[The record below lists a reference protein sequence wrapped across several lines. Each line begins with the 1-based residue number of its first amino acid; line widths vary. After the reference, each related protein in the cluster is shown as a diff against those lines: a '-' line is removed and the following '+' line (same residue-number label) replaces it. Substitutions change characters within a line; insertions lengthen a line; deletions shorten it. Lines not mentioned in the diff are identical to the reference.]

1 MKLWIPI
8 LIFALAVLAIL
19 FYYAL
24 GAAEEQGATSFDLAN
39 SVGLI
44 VVFVGV
50 IAAGIV
56 VRRGRRPQ

>member
-8 LIFALAVLAIL
+8 VLVGLAVLAIA

-24 GAAEEQGATSFDLAN
+24 GAAESQGATSFDLAN
-39 SVGLI
+39 SVGL
-44 VVFVGV
+44 VVVVIGV

-56 VRRGRRPQ
+56 VRRGRRPE